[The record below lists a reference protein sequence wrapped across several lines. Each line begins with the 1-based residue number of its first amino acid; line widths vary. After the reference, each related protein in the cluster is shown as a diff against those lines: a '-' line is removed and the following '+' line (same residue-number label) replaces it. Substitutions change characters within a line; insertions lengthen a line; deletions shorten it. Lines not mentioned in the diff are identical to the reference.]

1 MTTELMFFCTVVAA
15 LPAAMI
21 AANLRHYRV
30 LPEPTHRDVP
40 SVSVLIP
47 ARNEAGNIRA
57 AVESV
62 LHCDGLDFEVLV
74 WDDNSVD
81 DTAKIV
87 REISSKDTRVR
98 LIEGLPL
105 PSEWA
110 GKPFGCWNLAGHARG
125 DVLLFMDA
133 DVRLRGGD
141 SLMRMAAAFRRADL
155 DLLSGVPWQRVETL
169 SEVMMV
175 PLIHFVLLGFLPF
188 RKMRATSDPRF
199 AAACGQLMLFRRSS
213 YFELGGHSSAKRSF
227 HDGLALSRIF
237 RKANRV
243 TDLFDATEVAVCRMY
258 SGVGEVWRGFAKNAH
273 EGLASPKTIV
283 PFSSL
288 LFFGQVLPFFALVS
302 NQLTGSAARWA
313 LCALV
318 LNFAARGALGIRF
331 KQPLSG
337 VLLQPIAVGMLLL
350 NQWYGALCYWIGKP
364 VLWRG
369 RSLAVLFFLGL
380 TSVDGM
386 GFSSLKCPNFQ
397 LEDQSLVSHV
407 VEFPRQRPLYIVAA
421 TRAGL
426 SQVSPW
432 VKPVVKQFGEEVEI
446 LGLADVR
453 GIPSMFHGMVRAKIR
468 DGTKWPVL
476 MDWKASLIP
485 ALCSP
490 EFTTEVLV
498 IQQNGEVRMR
508 IEGQASPDTLERVK
522 QELQSLILGS
532 AGKPPAVKKK

>member
-1 MTTELMFFCTVVAA
+1 MTTELMFFCTVAA
-15 LPAAMI
+15 AIPAAMI
-21 AANLRHYRV
+21 AVNLRHYRV
-30 LPEPTHRDVP
+30 LPESTHREVP

-57 AVESV
+57 AIESV
-62 LHCDGLDFEVLV
+62 LHCEGLDFEVLI
-74 WDDNSVD
+74 WDDHSSD
-81 DTAKIV
+81 DTAEIV
-87 REISSKDTRVR
+87 REISSKDSRVR
-98 LIEGLPL
+98 LIKGVPL

-110 GKPFGCWNLAGHARG
+110 GKPFGCWNLAERSRG

-141 SLMRMAAAFRRADL
+141 SLMRMAAAFRRTDL

-188 RKMRATSDPRF
+188 QKMRATSDPRF

-213 YFELGGHSSAKRSF
+213 YFEVGGHSSAKRSF
-227 HDGLALSRIF
+227 HDGLALSRSF
-237 RKANRV
+237 RKAKRV
-243 TDLFDATEVAVCRMY
+243 TDLFDATGVAVCRMY

-273 EGLASPKTIV
+273 EGLASPKTIL

-288 LFFGQVLPFFALVS
+288 LLFGQVVPFLALVS
-302 NQLTGSAARWA
+302 NKLTGTAARLA

-337 VLLQPIAVGMLLL
+337 VLLQPVAVGMLLL
-350 NQWYGALCYWIGKP
+350 NQWYGALRYWIGKP
-364 VLWRG
+364 VSWRG
-369 RSLAVLFFLGL
+369 RSLAVLLFLSA
-380 TSVDGM
+380 TSVQGL
-386 GFSSLKCPNFQ
+386 SLGAFKCPNFQ
-397 LEDQSLVSHV
+397 LEDQSLVSHQ

-432 VKPVVKQFGEEVEI
+432 VKPVVKQFGEKVEI

-498 IQQNGEVRMR
+498 IHPNGDVRVR
-508 IEGQASPDTLERVK
+508 IAGQASPETLERVK
-522 QELQSLILGS
+522 QELQSMILENG
-532 AGKPPAVKKK
+532 GKTPAVKK